1 MQTTAIYLTPA
12 QAQMFID
19 FQKYHET
26 FALLIQHGLFD
37 IQYGKCT
44 INIAHGLVQNIVRE
58 DVVYKR

>member
-1 MQTTAIYLTPA
+1 MQTTVIHLTPIEA
-12 QAQMFID
+12 QLFLD

-26 FALLIQHGLFD
+26 FALLIKNGIFD

-44 INIAHGLVQNIVRE
+44 LNIAHGLVQTIVRE